1 MKESERILFTDFL
14 ASMNKKFI
22 ESGWIT
28 VSAECLHSALVS
40 DEKLSD
46 ALSQY
51 EWDLRRGSNG
61 VSEIWS
67 DGVLYDSWQSQNET
81 VLYYWEKERSN

>member
-28 VSAECLHSALVS
+28 VSAECLHSVLFLMKNYQKHCL
-40 DEKLSD
+40 DM
-46 ALSQY
+46 
-51 EWDLRRGSNG
+51 NG
-61 VSEIWS
+61 I
-67 DGVLYDSWQSQNET
+67 
-81 VLYYWEKERSN
+81 

>member
-1 MKESERILFTDFL
+1 MKETDKILFADFL

-40 DEKLSD
+40 DGKLSD
-46 ALSQY
+46 ALSRY
-51 EWDLRRGSNG
+51 EW
-61 VSEIWS
+61 
-67 DGVLYDSWQSQNET
+67 
-81 VLYYWEKERSN
+81 

>member
-28 VSAECLHSALVS
+28 VSAECLHSAIVCLIIKVY
-40 DEKLSD
+40 K
-46 ALSQY
+46 
-51 EWDLRRGSNG
+51 
-61 VSEIWS
+61 I
-67 DGVLYDSWQSQNET
+67 
-81 VLYYWEKERSN
+81 